1 MTAARPALL
10 SIMES
15 VPRRRDGDGSTGGGA
30 GSAGR
35 PTGSRKEHRST
46 LARAW
51 TCAACAKPCPG
62 PGNPAPRAEVLTDRV
77 RHHPTWKTVQT
88 RALPEASSSQ
98 PRLRGVPF
106 ILSRGLP
113 VPSAADPSERGHSGA
128 VLARRGSWLTRRLSV
143 AGRRRVHRRHVQSE
157 QVVRHELGQ
166 RALRSR
172 RSTEQTRRLYLIVGG
187 VRSRTLRNAHVRR
200 RVLAARARLALRRAP
215 RVAPRQRG
223 RRRTSRSFSHSD
235 AVPAAA
241 HLDAGVARHADAL
254 HPAAHHQCAR
264 TARATPNTR
273 GARHGADDCGREER
287 KRNEEKSRFRAR
299 ENRQKTS
306 RCMQK

>member
-1 MTAARPALL
+1 
-10 SIMES
+10 MES

-30 GSAGR
+30 GSAA
-35 PTGSRKEHRST
+35 GSADAEREGHRST

-51 TCAACAKPCPG
+51 TCAACVKSCRPPVI
-62 PGNPAPRAEVLTDRV
+62 PHLEAEVLTDRV

-88 RALPEASSSQ
+88 RATLPEASSSQ
-98 PRLRGVPF
+98 PRPPRRPIHPFREDFPFRPPRSLRTGTF
-106 ILSRGLP
+106 RRR
-113 VPSAADPSERGHSGA
+113 ARSE
-128 VLARRGSWLTRRLSV
+128 GSWLTRPPVCRRKATRPFGDTFSLSRLFAMSSDNARFVPGEAPNKRVGCTSSSGAV
-143 AGRRRVHRRHVQSE
+143 AD
-157 QVVRHELGQ
+157 
-166 RALRSR
+166 AW
-172 RSTEQTRRLYLIVGG
+172 
-187 VRSRTLRNAHVRR
+187 NAHVRR

-215 RVAPRQRG
+215 RVAPRQPGGVDARLEV
-223 RRRTSRSFSHSD
+223 SHSD

-241 HLDAGVARHADAL
+241 HLDAGVARHADAF

-299 ENRQKTS
+299 EKSPKNVTMYAEVVS
-306 RCMQK
+306 